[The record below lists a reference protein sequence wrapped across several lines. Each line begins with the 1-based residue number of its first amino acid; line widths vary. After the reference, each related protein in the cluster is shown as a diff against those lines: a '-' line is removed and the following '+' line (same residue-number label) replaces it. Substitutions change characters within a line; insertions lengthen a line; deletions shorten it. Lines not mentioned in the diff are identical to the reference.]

1 MAQEPRAETVAPTTG
16 PEVVSQD
23 RDLSWLE
30 FNRRVLHEAQDERTP
45 LLERLKFLAIFSSN
59 LDEFFMKRI
68 ELLKGLT
75 ENAGAGAEEL
85 LRDIRA
91 RVLCMLREQGETFS
105 ALVIELRGHGVWL
118 ADWDELTAEQRTE
131 GRAYFLANVLAVL
144 IPLAFDPAHPFPFL
158 SNLSTSLGVTLRN
171 PETGA
176 RFRADQG
183 AQPAAVVGCS
193 ADQGSGP
200 D

>member
-1 MAQEPRAETVAPTTG
+1 MATTVLASIGDHGALNASLPTDLQT
-16 PEVVSQD
+16 VWID
-23 RDLSWLE
+23 RDLSWLD
-30 FNRRVLHEAQDERTP
+30 FNERVLAEALDERTP

-68 ELLKGLT
+68 ELLKRRT
-75 ENAGAGAEEL
+75 ENAEAGAEEL
-85 LRDIRA
+85 LRNIRA
-91 RVLCMLREQGETFS
+91 RLLCMLQEQGDTFS
-105 ALVIELRGHGVWL
+105 ALVLELRGHGLWL

-131 GRAYFLANVLAVL
+131 GRGYFLANVLAVL

-176 RFRADQG
+176 RGFARI
-183 AQPAAVVGCS
+183 
-193 ADQGSGP
+193 
-200 D
+200 

>member
-1 MAQEPRAETVAPTTG
+1 
-16 PEVVSQD
+16 
-23 RDLSWLE
+23 
-30 FNRRVLHEAQDERTP
+30 
-45 LLERLKFLAIFSSN
+45 
-59 LDEFFMKRI
+59 
-68 ELLKGLT
+68 
-75 ENAGAGAEEL
+75 
-85 LRDIRA
+85 
-91 RVLCMLREQGETFS
+91 MLREQGETFS

-118 ADWDELTAEQRTE
+118 TDWDELTAEQREE
-131 GRAYFLANVLAVL
+131 GRTYFLANVLAVL

-158 SNLSTSLGVTLRN
+158 SNLSTSLGVILRN

>member
-1 MAQEPRAETVAPTTG
+1 
-16 PEVVSQD
+16 
-23 RDLSWLE
+23 
-30 FNRRVLHEAQDERTP
+30 
-45 LLERLKFLAIFSSN
+45 
-59 LDEFFMKRI
+59 
-68 ELLKGLT
+68 
-75 ENAGAGAEEL
+75 
-85 LRDIRA
+85 
-91 RVLCMLREQGETFS
+91 MLREQGETFS

-118 ADWDELTAEQRTE
+118 AGWDELTAEQRTE
-131 GRAYFLANVLAVL
+131 GRAYFLTNVLAVL

-171 PETGA
+171 PGTGA

-183 AQPAAVVGCS
+183 AQRAAVVGCS